1 MNMKGDVSSDN
12 QHWGEANTNVAREET
27 APIHDLNTHKE

>member
-1 MNMKGDVSSDN
+1 MSALTTSTGV
-12 QHWGEANTNVAREET
+12 EANTNVAKEET